1 MNETP
6 ALALQSE
13 FPDIVRGV
21 ARQSGVR
28 EQWRVDVSKDGV
40 LPVLTYAKTRLGYC
54 YLADIT
60 AVDYLSMPNPP
71 EHRFA
76 VVYVLRSREVAEP
89 LVIRALVPENDA
101 VVESVTPLWDAADWL
116 EREVFDLFGITFHH
130 HPNLIRILMPENFDA
145 HPLRK
150 DFPTEGVGY
159 RDDFP
164 IVTR

>member
-1 MNETP
+1 
-6 ALALQSE
+6 
-13 FPDIVRGV
+13 
-21 ARQSGVR
+21 
-28 EQWRVDVSKDGV
+28 
-40 LPVLTYAKTRLGYC
+40 
-54 YLADIT
+54 
-60 AVDYLSMPNPP
+60 
-71 EHRFA
+71 
-76 VVYVLRSREVAEP
+76 
-89 LVIRALVPENDA
+89 
-101 VVESVTPLWDAADWL
+101 PLWDAADWL